1 MEGSGFAILDAVT
14 AYLEAMKAG
23 DLSGMLS
30 TFAIETYIQNVNAAA
45 SLERMRAF
53 VPRDVLP
60 LPLGGEYQRQI
71 ATAVRCA
78 ELVDDLYLQMLTLS
92 WPEAYSDSYDDMIV
106 QFEDE
111 DGIDDFLAAMADSDI
126 DAMLQ
131 GLELTGFAD
140 PTELSER
147 YASEAVQQI
156 IEKQRSAY
164 GCDEIADVAAL
175 VTLGGEEYY
184 QFMQCVRYGEKW
196 YNFTQAGTSLPPN
209 GRRLPQRGIGS
220 RCRSGGRCVTF
231 TAFKQRRT
239 RASAA
244 VLVLFPP
251 MNPRRPSV
259 TAAPARAV
267 ARRAAPAPFWSCSC
281 TARS

>member
-1 MEGSGFAILDAVT
+1 MKKLLVCLLALLFASLPALENENLHLLVNAAAVEAKDAPSKDPSSDGRMEGGGFASPEDAVT

-92 WPEAYSDSYDDMIV
+92 WPEAYSDSYNDMIV

-131 GLELTGFAD
+131 GLELTSFAD

-196 YNFTQAGTSLPPN
+196 YNFTQAGTLSHLMVAD
-209 GRRLPQRGIGS
+209 S
-220 RCRSGGRCVTF
+220 RNAG
-231 TAFKQRRT
+231 
-239 RASAA
+239 
-244 VLVLFPP
+244 LV
-251 MNPRRPSV
+251 
-259 TAAPARAV
+259 AV
-267 ARRAAPAPFWSCSC
+267 ADLEEDA
-281 TARS
+281 